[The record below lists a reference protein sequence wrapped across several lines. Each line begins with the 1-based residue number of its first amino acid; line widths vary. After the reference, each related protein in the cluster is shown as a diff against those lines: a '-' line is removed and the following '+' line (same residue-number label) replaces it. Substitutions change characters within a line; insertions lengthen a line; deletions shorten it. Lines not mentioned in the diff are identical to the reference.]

1 MDETQNPGVPYLKFI
16 IFNQNLSLL
25 DFNNCLFQALL
36 NVSF

>member
-25 DFNNCLFQALL
+25 DFNCLFQALL